1 MSKKP
6 FIDSHQHVWKVSER
20 EYSWIT
26 PDIAHLLGKD
36 FEQHLV
42 NPLIKK
48 FGITGTMYVQAADTY
63 EDTFYMFASA
73 AVNPEIIG
81 IVGWVPLDRT
91 QEAISALNIFGKNSL
106 FRGVR
111 NLTHDYGNP
120 KYQSDDAWILRPQVL
135 QTLEEVASRNLSF
148 DYVAIKPEHTK
159 NVPIIAKRLPQ
170 LRIIIDHFAKPDIK
184 GKQWQEWLSPMQE
197 AAQYPNVFTKFSGLN
212 VLSDWNT
219 WTIED
224 WRPYLMAMKDA
235 FGSERIMMGS
245 DWPFSSMAND
255 YETVWKA
262 QLELIKDFPESER
275 ENLTFRAAQRA
286 YNLSL

>member
-6 FIDSHQHVWKVSER
+6 FIDSHQHVWKISER

-91 QEAISALNIFGKNSL
+91 QEAISALNLFGKNSL

-135 QTLEEVASRNLSF
+135 QTLDPQDRVGGAVLAQVLARAEAGLLDDDDDDDSTVLHPQAS
-148 DYVAIKPEHTK
+148 AAP
-159 NVPIIAKRLPQ
+159 
-170 LRIIIDHFAKPDIK
+170 
-184 GKQWQEWLSPMQE
+184 SPRGWST
-197 AAQYPNVFTKFSGLN
+197 P
-212 VLSDWNT
+212 
-219 WTIED
+219 
-224 WRPYLMAMKDA
+224 
-235 FGSERIMMGS
+235 
-245 DWPFSSMAND
+245 
-255 YETVWKA
+255 
-262 QLELIKDFPESER
+262 
-275 ENLTFRAAQRA
+275 
-286 YNLSL
+286 